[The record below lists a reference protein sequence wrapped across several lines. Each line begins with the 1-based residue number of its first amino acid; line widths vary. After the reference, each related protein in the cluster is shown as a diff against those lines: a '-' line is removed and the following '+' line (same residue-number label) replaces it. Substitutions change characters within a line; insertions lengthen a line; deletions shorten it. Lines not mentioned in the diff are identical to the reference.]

1 MTDMTDEML
10 RIAARDSCRAFVES
24 LEADF
29 DPQAAYVPSAAFRR
43 KLRAL
48 CRRAEHPYLHAAL
61 RRAAVFLLVLL
72 LSGGVW
78 MARDAY
84 AGVPENW
91 VRFEAEDGTVNYRF
105 LGEPDGSAFPSYR
118 LGWIP
123 EGFELVDENDWS
135 DLGMYNSYYA
145 NSETGEGIGFYCE
158 FMNNIFATGLSME
171 DMTYESTTVNELP
184 ADYYETTKEDGSNS
198 LFWFDQKNNLVFSI
212 NSNLSRP
219 AIFQIA
225 ESITLAEMP

>member
-1 MTDMTDEML
+1 MTDEML
-10 RIAARDSCRAFVES
+10 RQAARNASRMFVEA
-24 LEADF
+24 LEEDY
-29 DPQAAYVPSAAFRR
+29 DPRAAYPPSPAFRR
-43 KLRAL
+43 KLRSL
-48 CRRAEHPYLHAAL
+48 RRRAEHPYAHAAL
-61 RRAAVFLLVLL
+61 QRAAVFLLVLL

-135 DLGMYNSYYA
+135 DLGMYNAYYA

-198 LFWFDQKNNLVFSI
+198 LFWFDQENNLVFSI

-219 AIFQIA
+219 AIFRIA

>member
-1 MTDMTDEML
+1 MTDEML
-10 RIAARDSCRAFVES
+10 RQAAWNASRAFVEA

-29 DPQAAYVPSAAFRR
+29 DPRAAYPPSPAFRR
-43 KLRAL
+43 KLRSL
-48 CRRAEHPYLHAAL
+48 RRRAEHPYAHAAL
-61 RRAAVFLLVLL
+61 QRAAVFLLVLL

-84 AGVPENW
+84 AGVPQNW

-135 DLGMYNSYYA
+135 DLGMYNSYYENA
-145 NSETGEGIGFYCE
+145 ETGGGFGFDCQ
-158 FMNNIFATGLSME
+158 FMNNIFVTGLSME
-171 DMTYESTTVNELP
+171 NMTYESTAVNGFP
-184 ADYYETTKEDGSNS
+184 ADYYETTEKDGTNN
-198 LFWFDQKNNLVFSI
+198 LFWFDQEHNLVFTIEGS
-212 NSNLSRP
+212 LDRETMLRV
-219 AIFQIA
+219 A
-225 ESITLAEMP
+225 ENVILVETP